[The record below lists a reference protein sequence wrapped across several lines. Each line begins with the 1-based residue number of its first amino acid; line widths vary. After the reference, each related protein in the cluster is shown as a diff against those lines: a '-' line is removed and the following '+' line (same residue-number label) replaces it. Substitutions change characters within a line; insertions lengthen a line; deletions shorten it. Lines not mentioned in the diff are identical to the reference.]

1 MLIARRIW
9 SQGRLGE
16 GSCRQGR
23 RWDERGKC
31 HQHRRR
37 IGLRKRGFKLVRPLM
52 YRIKSSG
59 PRMEPCGMPEKA
71 GRGEEVDPLTT
82 TL

>member
-9 SQGRLGE
+9 SQVRLGE

-23 RWDERGKC
+23 RWNERGKC

-37 IGLRKRGFKLVRPLM
+37 IGLGERGVNLL
-52 YRIKSSG
+52 G
-59 PRMEPCGMPEKA
+59 H
-71 GRGEEVDPLTT
+71 
-82 TL
+82 

>member
-9 SQGRLGE
+9 RQGRLGE

-31 HQHRRR
+31 HQHRKR
-37 IGLRKRGFKLVRPLM
+37 IGLGERGVNWLGHLC
-52 YRIKSSG
+52 IG
-59 PRMEPCGMPEKA
+59 
-71 GRGEEVDPLTT
+71 
-82 TL
+82 

>member
-37 IGLRKRGFKLVRPLM
+37 IGLRERGVNWL
-52 YRIKSSG
+52 G
-59 PRMEPCGMPEKA
+59 H
-71 GRGEEVDPLTT
+71 
-82 TL
+82 